1 MNPSVDDLLNAIQK
15 ANARSAIL
23 LPNNSNILMTAQQ
36 AAEISTVPAYVVATR
51 TLPQG
56 IAAAIAFNPNI
67 GAEENIAAMSAAAQ
81 RVTTGE
87 ITTST
92 RDVTIDGVSVR
103 AGQIIGLIDDKL
115 AVAGESIAATVLA
128 LLERA
133 RADDCELIT
142 LFYGNGLAESEATTI
157 ASSVR
162 QAYPSHQVEL
172 IAGHQPHYYFVIG
185 IE

>member
-1 MNPSVDDLLNAIQK
+1 
-15 ANARSAIL
+15 
-23 LPNNSNILMTAQQ
+23 
-36 AAEISTVPAYVVATR
+36 
-51 TLPQG
+51 
-56 IAAAIAFNPNI
+56 
-67 GAEENIAAMSAAAQ
+67 MSAAAQ

-142 LFYGNGLAESEATTI
+142 LFYGNGLAESEATAI

>member
-1 MNPSVDDLLNAIQK
+1 
-15 ANARSAIL
+15 
-23 LPNNSNILMTAQQ
+23 
-36 AAEISTVPAYVVATR
+36 
-51 TLPQG
+51 
-56 IAAAIAFNPNI
+56 
-67 GAEENIAAMSAAAQ
+67 MSAAAQ

-115 AVAGESIAATVLA
+115 AVADDSIVATLLA
-128 LLERA
+128 LLDRA
-133 RADDCELIT
+133 RAGDRELIT
-142 LFYGNGLAESEATTI
+142 LFYGNGLAEAEATTI
-157 ASSVR
+157 ADAVR

-172 IAGHQPHYYFVIG
+172 IAGDQPHYYFVIG